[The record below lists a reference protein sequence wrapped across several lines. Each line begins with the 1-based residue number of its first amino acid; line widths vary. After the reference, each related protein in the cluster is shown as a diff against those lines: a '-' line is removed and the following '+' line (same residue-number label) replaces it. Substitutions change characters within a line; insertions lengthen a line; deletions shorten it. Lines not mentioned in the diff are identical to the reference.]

1 MFPSRTSTAASS
13 GDAEKLLCFNRH
25 LIDQAL
31 DLLAAHGAARATFEK
46 YTGPHLRHVIEH
58 YEALLLREAGCCV
71 VDYDRRPRD
80 RELERNAD
88 LARTRLI
95 ALKTRLAECSD
106 AAMEQPL
113 RVHGQLAPSGEFNF
127 ATASSLGRELVFV
140 GSHAIHHFAL
150 IKIHCEQQGISTVPN
165 FGLAPS
171 TVANLQSISPESPA
185 ISSKKEISCA
195 TFQSAN

>member
-1 MFPSRTSTAASS
+1 MLPLSTSTTASS
-13 GDAEKLLCFNRH
+13 GDAERLVCFNRH

-31 DLLAAHGAARATFEK
+31 DLLAAHGAAQAAFEQ

-58 YEALLLREAGCCV
+58 YEALLSREAGCV

-113 RVHGQLAPSGEFNF
+113 RVHGQSGPSGEFNF

-140 GSHAIHHFAL
+140 ASHAIHHFAL
-150 IKIHCEQQGISTVPN
+150 MKIYCEQQGICTAPD

-171 TVANLQSISPESPA
+171 TVANLESTKPQAPA
-185 ISSKKEISCA
+185 TSNQKEFACS
-195 TFQSAN
+195 TLQSAN